1 MRIKSNGMVTSVIDD
16 KQMIVN
22 PIYGTDEA
30 NETVSAYLRDSGP
43 LLFFSYEAV
52 SILTVCFIMKCNE
65 VLRLYALELWIMD
78 NTCIVQ

>member
-1 MRIKSNGMVTSVIDD
+1 MRIKSNGMVTSTIDD

-43 LLFFSYEAV
+43 LLFLFEAV
-52 SILTVCFIMKCNE
+52 F
-65 VLRLYALELWIMD
+65 
-78 NTCIVQ
+78 QF

>member
-1 MRIKSNGMVTSVIDD
+1 MGIKSNGMVASIIDD

-30 NETVSAYLRDSGP
+30 NETVSVYLRDNGP
-43 LLFFSYEAV
+43 LLFLFEAV
-52 SILTVCFIMKCNE
+52 SILTAYFIMKCNE
-65 VLRLYALELWIMD
+65 VLRLHASELWIMD